1 VSTPAITPP
10 ATSKPLS
17 NFRVLAPWYTID
29 LLNSYSATLLT
40 AGCYDYADKVLHASP
55 STSLW
60 LSAFWGLAYIFIS
73 LNAGRISERLGPR
86 RVLGIMISATILS
99 SLLGISSILIPFVFM
114 LFAVMLPFNISS
126 STIWPAL
133 ESAIT
138 RTQAR
143 TPLSTRIA
151 LYNFSWGAT
160 GFIALFTCGALE
172 KLWWGNIFL
181 VPALCSALSLSVFH
195 FFAAPESLISKDHV
209 PEESATEHDLDTPD
223 LRTRAKRLLLMA
235 WIGNTFAY
243 VAINVLLPVKAALA
257 TEAGLT
263 NLTAIGI
270 ITSVWGFTRCAGF
283 FITWKWSG
291 WHYKT
296 SWLLAA
302 QFTLAITFF
311 LMLILH
317 NPLIL
322 ILTQILFGLAT
333 ALIYSSSLY
342 YAMHVSDGHGGH
354 AGLHE
359 ALIGVGIAVGPA
371 IGALA
376 GAGEL
381 GPAALLRIALAVTL
395 LLLLGAT
402 AMTLLAPPKLNSNPT
417 APLGA
422 NNVAS

>member
-1 VSTPAITPP
+1 VSTPAITPSAEP
-10 ATSKPLS
+10 KARSD
-17 NFRVLAPWYTID
+17 FRVLAPWYTID
-29 LLNSYSATLLT
+29 LLNSYAATLLT
-40 AGCYDYADKVLHASP
+40 AGCYDYADKVLHVAP

-73 LNAGRISERLGPR
+73 LNAGRLSERLGPR
-86 RVLGIMISATILS
+86 RVLGIMITATIFS

-143 TPLSTRIA
+143 APLSTRTA

-160 GFIALFTCGALE
+160 GFVALFTCGALE

-181 VPALCSALSLSVFH
+181 VPALCSALSLGIFH
-195 FFAAPESLISKDHV
+195 VFAAPESLISKDHV
-209 PEESATEHDLDTPD
+209 PDESAHEHDLDSPD

-235 WIGNTFAY
+235 WIGNMFAY

-257 TEAGLT
+257 TDAGLT

-270 ITSVWGFTRCAGF
+270 ITSIWGFTRFVGF

-317 NPLIL
+317 NPLVL

-359 ALIGVGIAVGPA
+359 ALIGVGVVIGPG

-381 GPAALLRIALAVTL
+381 GPAALLRIAIAVTTL
-395 LLLLGAT
+395 LLLAAT
-402 AMTLLAPPKLNSNPT
+402 AMTLLAPAQSKSDPA
-417 APLGA
+417 APAGA
-422 NNVAS
+422 KSP